1 MRAPIQYGIVQT
13 GVPVEGGV
21 PCVRVMDLSTEPIHT
36 DSIVRVDPGIHAR
49 YRKTC
54 LEEKDLLFVLRGDIG
69 VVREVTPGLVGAN
82 IHRGVARLSPNLDLV
97 DHRYVL
103 HALQAPAASK
113 EMHERATGSALKE
126 LPINQLRRLPIPV
139 PPIAI
144 QRSIASLLD
153 LLTERITLARVAL
166 NARRRRM
173 RALMDAL
180 LTGRR
185 RFVASDA
192 GPWIDIPIGEL
203 FDATARP
210 IEWDEGASY
219 DLLSIR
225 RRSGGVFL
233 RSRMR
238 AMDIS
243 TKTLFEAHEGD
254 ILISKMQAVHGAVG
268 IAKAE
273 HHGMKISGSYVA
285 LRPRAGAPIV
295 PAFFAW
301 LTRLPLMYR
310 AVLLSSYGVHI
321 EKMTFNLAW
330 YFRTVVSLPGV
341 AEQRRIVELLDLC
354 ERDERSLEQ
363 LVVALD
369 RQKRGFLAKLLSGE
383 IQVPSI

>member
-1 MRAPIQYGIVQT
+1 
-13 GVPVEGGV
+13 
-21 PCVRVMDLSTEPIHT
+21 
-36 DSIVRVDPGIHAR
+36 
-49 YRKTC
+49 
-54 LEEKDLLFVLRGDIG
+54 
-69 VVREVTPGLVGAN
+69 
-82 IHRGVARLSPNLDLV
+82 
-97 DHRYVL
+97 
-103 HALQAPAASK
+103 
-113 EMHERATGSALKE
+113 
-126 LPINQLRRLPIPV
+126 
-139 PPIAI
+139 
-144 QRSIASLLD
+144 
-153 LLTERITLARVAL
+153 
-166 NARRRRM
+166 
-173 RALMDAL
+173 
-180 LTGRR
+180 
-185 RFVASDA
+185 
-192 GPWIDIPIGEL
+192 
-203 FDATARP
+203 
-210 IEWDEGASY
+210 
-219 DLLSIR
+219 
-225 RRSGGVFL
+225 
-233 RSRMR
+233 
-238 AMDIS
+238 MDIS